1 MTPSH
6 WLLMLAVNLAF
17 GLNLVASKFVLSEL
31 PPLAFVALRF
41 AIVLVILAPF
51 LRVQRGQMPVLIG
64 VGLLMGTVH
73 FAFLIFGLQQAAD
86 VSTVAILVQLGVPLS
101 TLMSVLFLGEVIRW
115 RRTLGIAVSFLG
127 VMIIGFDPRVFG
139 YSEAVLLVVGAALAG
154 AAGMTLMKAR
164 VKVDAFQLQ
173 GWLAVVAFPTLALLS
188 LATETGQVE
197 AVMTASPLVLG
208 CVLFSAI
215 GASLIGHGGA
225 YELLRHY
232 ELSLVSPLLLLA
244 TVVGVV
250 FGVLLL
256 GDVVTPRMII
266 GGLVTLGGALV
277 ITLRSGSHGVA
288 PAIDSP
294 AVPDPEAQP

>member
-41 AIVLVILAPF
+41 AVVLVILAPF
-51 LRVQRGQMPVLIG
+51 LRVQRGQMPVLLG

-73 FAFLIFGLQQAAD
+73 FALLIFGLQQAAD

-139 YSEAVLLVVGAALAG
+139 YGEAVLLVVGAALAG

-173 GWLAVVAFPTLALLS
+173 GWLAVVAFPTLAILS

-208 CVLFSAI
+208 LVLFSAI
-215 GASLIGHGGA
+215 GASLIGHGGT

-294 AVPDPEAQP
+294 AVPDPEAKS

>member
-41 AIVLVILAPF
+41 AVVLVVLAPF
-51 LRVQRGQMPVLIG
+51 LRVQRGQMPVLFG

-115 RRTLGIAVSFLG
+115 RRTLGIAFSFLG

-139 YSEAVLLVVGAALAG
+139 YGEAVLLVVGAALAG
-154 AAGMTLMKAR
+154 AAGMTLMKAH

-173 GWLAVVAFPTLALLS
+173 GWLAVVAFPTLAVLS
-188 LATETGQVE
+188 LVTETGQVE

-208 CVLFSAI
+208 LVLFSAI
-215 GASLIGHGGA
+215 GASLIGHGGT

-294 AVPDPEAQP
+294 AVPDPEAQS